1 VVFSGGAVVELE
13 GADAAL
19 LDFVVLENH
28 WAAGM
33 DIVLE
38 ADNVTFQYVSIPAAV
53 ISAVP

>member
-1 VVFSGGAVVELE
+1 MVELE
-13 GADAAL
+13 VADAAL
-19 LDFVVLENH
+19 FDFVVLENH